1 MICNHPGA
9 VCRCCIEMAE
19 CRYRLGDTLPSL
31 YVWLGAYWS
40 NIQPYISHPQ
50 YTPHTHTLSMSS
62 QQHQV
67 LYDCLLLYFMY
78 CSLLPLLCL
87 LLATQLLATCYKI
100 LPAIHRL
107 LCLSL
112 VSVNVLMWTIWLAVS
127 PLRGERDLIG
137 HFYPWLACSLLLG
150 RAGNKLSRSFISR
163 VCRRDIGSLMQKS

>member
-50 YTPHTHTLSMSS
+50 YTPHTHTLLSS
-62 QQHQV
+62 QQHLV
-67 LYDCLLLYFMY
+67 PYDCLLLYVY

-87 LLATQLLATCYKI
+87 LLATQLLTACY
-100 LPAIHRL
+100 L
-107 LCLSL
+107 LLDTAGQTQVAMSDACQCEC
-112 VSVNVLMWTIWLAVS
+112 VNVDNLAGGVS
-127 PLRGERDLIG
+127 IT
-137 HFYPWLACSLLLG
+137 
-150 RAGNKLSRSFISR
+150 
-163 VCRRDIGSLMQKS
+163 RRT

>member
-1 MICNHPGA
+1 MIHYPLYTCGWGHIGLISSHTFHIHNIHRTLTPCLA
-9 VCRCCIEMAE
+9 TNTWCRMTAC
-19 CRYRLGDTLPSL
+19 YF
-31 YVWLGAYWS
+31 V
-40 NIQPYISHPQ
+40 YIA
-50 YTPHTHTLSMSS
+50 
-62 QQHQV
+62 
-67 LYDCLLLYFMY
+67 

-100 LPAIHRL
+100 LLAIHRL